1 MPLGFIG
8 FVKVAKGSARRDLDA
23 FRWILPILNIRYRPM
38 ELGMSAKV
46 DKFCDRLRDRLNAI
60 AGRLQSVKT
69 NVAALPDQAV

>member
-1 MPLGFIG
+1 
-8 FVKVAKGSARRDLDA
+8 
-23 FRWILPILNIRYRPM
+23 M